1 MVAPLDIVLLIGLVA
16 CFASAAVLAVAEV
29 SLIRVRPSAV
39 LVEAREGSGDAR
51 RLSHLLDDLPV
62 VLNTVLL
69 LVLLSQVGAAT
80 IAGFLAE
87 RLVGGIGV
95 TVGSVVVTLVL
106 FVYGEA
112 IPKTAA
118 LRNPHGYALRVTPLL
133 RVVVPVVRPLVAGL
147 VRIADL
153 QTRGD
158 ELLVGALTEAEL
170 RALARESAAVGLIGQ
185 RDATLVERS
194 FDFGDRTVGDVM
206 VARNAIVAVAG
217 DELAPVALERAIA
230 AGHRRLPVR
239 GRGLDDIIGL
249 VRLRD
254 LAAVAGSSPTSPTS
268 AVMGDVLRCAPDY
281 GIARLLRDMQAASV
295 WAALVEDERGRTLG
309 LATMED
315 LVAELVGEIADER
328 SAPTLHP
335 KRRRKGNS
343 T

>member
-1 MVAPLDIVLLIGLVA
+1 MLEPLDIVLLIGLAV
-16 CFASAAVLAVAEV
+16 CFSSAAILSVAEV

-39 LVEAREGSGDAR
+39 MIEAEKGASDAR
-51 RLSHLLDDLPV
+51 RLSQLLDELPV

-69 LVLLSQVGAAT
+69 LVLLSQVAAAT

-95 TVGSVVVTLVL
+95 TAGSVAVTLVL

-118 LRNPHGYALRVTPLL
+118 LRNPHRYALRVTPLL
-133 RVVVPVVRPLVAGL
+133 RVVVWLFRPLVAVL
-147 VRIADL
+147 VRLADL

-170 RALARESAAVGLIGQ
+170 RALARESAAVGMIGHS
-185 RDATLVERS
+185 DATLVERS

-206 VARNAIVAVAG
+206 VDRAAIVSVGG
-217 DELAPVALERAIA
+217 DESVSVALERAIA

-239 GRGLDDIIGL
+239 GRGLDDIIGV

-254 LAAVAGSSPTSPTS
+254 LAAVTNSSPSSKTS
-268 AVMGDVLRCAPDY
+268 AVMGDLLRCAPDY
-281 GIARLLRDMQAASV
+281 GIAPLLRDMQAASV
-295 WAALVEDERGRTLG
+295 WTALVEDERGRTLG

-315 LVAELVGEIADER
+315 LVAELVGEITDER
-328 SAPTLHP
+328 SGPRLVT
-335 KRRRKGNS
+335 KRRRRGG